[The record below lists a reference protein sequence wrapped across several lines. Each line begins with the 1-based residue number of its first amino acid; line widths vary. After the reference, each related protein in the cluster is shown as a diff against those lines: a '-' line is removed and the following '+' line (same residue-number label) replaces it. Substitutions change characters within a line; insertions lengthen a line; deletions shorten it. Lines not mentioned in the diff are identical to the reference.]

1 MLLWSMSVDPYFLL
15 TNIFG
20 PSPNMEA
27 AWLVFELTRFVVSRW
42 DVDTIEGEF
51 LLLEAFTG
59 SGRGRKN

>member
-20 PSPNMEA
+20 SSPNMEA

-42 DVDTIEGEF
+42 DLDTIEGEF